1 MASTTVGQTL
11 VDVHV
16 AVSTA
21 PAGVARTLV
30 GARSVT
36 THPMPEDRE
45 SESSKMMKYILI
57 SKSLVCTPARI
68 TGALI
73 NVLVAGESSP
83 ASKTAAG
90 EAADQFRA
98 RAAVEAGVGGTLCH
112 VLCAGGTLPAR

>member
-1 MASTTVGQTL
+1 MASTDVGQTL

-36 THPMPEDRE
+36 THPIPEERE
-45 SESSKMMKYILI
+45 SESSKKVKYTRI

-83 ASKTAAG
+83 TSRTGAG
-90 EAADQFRA
+90 EAARQLSA
-98 RAAVEAGVGGTLCH
+98 
-112 VLCAGGTLPAR
+112 